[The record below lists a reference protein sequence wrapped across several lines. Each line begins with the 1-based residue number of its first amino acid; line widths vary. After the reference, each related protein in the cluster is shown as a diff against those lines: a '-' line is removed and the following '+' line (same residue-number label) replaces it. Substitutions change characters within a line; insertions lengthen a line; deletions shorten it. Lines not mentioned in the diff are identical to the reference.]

1 MDNKVN
7 EILHILQEECAEV
20 TQAISKCFR
29 FGLNN
34 AKPGKPLTN
43 VEHLEGE
50 IGDLLAMVDL
60 LKYYNVVSEEG
71 LNTAKQA
78 KIEKLKMWSN
88 IYEGGTDGI

>member
-60 LKYYNVVSEEG
+60 LKYYNVVSDEG

-88 IYEGGTDGI
+88 IYEGEPDGI

>member
-88 IYEGGTDGI
+88 IYEGEPDGI